1 MQVPTV
7 PLSSVKSSFTAR
19 FTSAG
24 LSVCEAPLPPT
35 FLPIDQCKVKRAML
49 LAGV

>member
-7 PLSSVKSSFTAR
+7 PLSSVKSFTAR